1 MEPEAMMGTPSW
13 ESPNSFG
20 GAPFQVPNLEV
31 LPCCV
36 GKELDARNPDQGILL
51 VEISSLKI
59 RVKTRR
65 KGGKTLEFSAKLGV
79 FSETSGHQDLTKKNL
94 VIQMTLIPKPEAEF

>member
-1 MEPEAMMGTPSW
+1 MMGTPSS
-13 ESPNSFG
+13 ESPNSLG

-36 GKELDARNPDQGILL
+36 GKELNARNPDQRILL

-59 RVKTRR
+59 RVKNSTQ
-65 KGGKTLEFSAKLGV
+65 GGEKRWSFLQKLGV

-94 VIQMTLIPKPEAEF
+94 VIQI